1 MIVLIVVL
9 LGSILLNLVLMYKYI
24 NQSRSIEQVRGAL
37 TNIKEGCIPEK
48 IQLDNRGLANKNLV
62 EVTNGIIDR
71 LSKFNYEVEVTSAQ
85 ISAVSG
91 ELSDSVVDNNEFMQN
106 IYREAEK
113 IGCIN
118 DDSAK
123 KVKETVEDINEILNM
138 VKKIIE
144 ASNDLLNINNNS
156 TTSIQENLSVVEA
169 LVKIVEEVNESSSK
183 TKSIVNELNNTSE
196 EINYIL
202 NTVSGFAKQTN
213 LLALNATIE
222 SAKAGEFGK
231 SFGVVATEI
240 EKLSKNSNEAVSSIY
255 KLINSIKKSI
265 EDVTK
270 IVSKDIELISA
281 GFSYSQHIGYGL
293 SQINDSLNSVDKQ
306 IDIILKLTNR
316 QYDFTRDIKNKS
328 IYLEN
333 SSKEVKDGFK
343 LLYKGINEQVGR
355 TMSLEEL
362 SKGLLQYVGSI
373 EHNTIRD
380 SKDDDTKELIYEICK
395 KALKIVN
402 AELLSKTSFSNL
414 DKREHKV
421 MLDKI
426 LSVNTFIE
434 AIWTNDSKGK
444 FIYSNPTN
452 GIVNAR
458 SRKWFLA
465 SIEGK
470 EYISDKYISS
480 ITKNPCVTVSVP
492 IKDNKDNITGVLGLD
507 IKIV

>member
-1 MIVLIVVL
+1 MIVLIVALV
-9 LGSILLNLVLMYKYI
+9 GSILLNLVLMYKSI
-24 NQSRSIEQVRGAL
+24 NQSRSIEEVKGAL
-37 TNIKEGCIPEK
+37 INIKEGCIPKK
-48 IQLDNRGLANKNLV
+48 IQLGNKRLTKKSLV

-85 ISAVSG
+85 IAAVSG

-106 IYREAEK
+106 LYEEAEK

-118 DDSAK
+118 DDSSN
-123 KVKETVEDINEILNM
+123 KVKETVKDINEISNM
-138 VKKIIE
+138 VNKIIE

-156 TTSIQENLSVVEA
+156 TTSIQENLSVVEE
-169 LVKIVEEVNESSSK
+169 LVKIVGEVNESSSK
-183 TKSIVNELNNTSE
+183 TRSIINELNNTSE

-265 EDVTK
+265 LDVTN
-270 IVSKDIELISA
+270 IVSKDMELIST
-281 GFSYSQHIGYGL
+281 GFSYSQHIEYGL
-293 SQINDSLNSVDKQ
+293 SQINESLNSVDEQ
-306 IDIILKLTNR
+306 IETILNLTKR
-316 QYDFTRDIKNKS
+316 QYDFTNDIKNKS

-343 LLYKGINEQVGR
+343 VLYKGINEQVGR

-362 SKGLLQYVGSI
+362 SKGLLQYVDSI

-380 SKDDDTKELIYEICK
+380 SKDDDIKDMIYEICK
-395 KALKIVN
+395 KAVN
-402 AELLSKTSFSNL
+402 VVSTELLSNSYFSNL
-414 DKREHKV
+414 DKKEHKE
-421 MLDKI
+421 MLDKV
-426 LSVNTFIE
+426 LLKNAFIE
-434 AIWTNDSKGK
+434 AIWTNDQKGK

-480 ITKNPCVTVSVP
+480 ITKNPCVTVSLP
-492 IKDNKDNITGVLGLD
+492 IKDNKNNITGVLGLD